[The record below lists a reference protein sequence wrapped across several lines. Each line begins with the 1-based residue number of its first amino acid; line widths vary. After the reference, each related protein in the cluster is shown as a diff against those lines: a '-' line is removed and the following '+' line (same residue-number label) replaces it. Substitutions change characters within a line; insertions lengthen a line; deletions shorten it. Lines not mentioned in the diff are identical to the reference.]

1 MMLMN
6 LSEIC
11 GPAHGL
17 RQQECRLPIVPLADP
32 ARLAIRL
39 ALAAILDT

>member
-1 MMLMN
+1 MLMN

-11 GPAHGL
+11 GPAQGL
-17 RQQECRLPIVPLADP
+17 RQQECRLPIV
-32 ARLAIRL
+32 L